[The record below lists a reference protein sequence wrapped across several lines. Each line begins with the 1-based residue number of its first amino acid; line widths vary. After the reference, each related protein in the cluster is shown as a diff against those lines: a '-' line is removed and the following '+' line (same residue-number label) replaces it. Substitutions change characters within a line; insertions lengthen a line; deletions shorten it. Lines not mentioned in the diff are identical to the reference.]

1 MAAARLVDRLAGG
14 IRRRRAVEENQ
25 RAESPAATASA
36 PASFY
41 SRDFWLVFAA
51 TFALN
56 VALNFFV
63 LFPVF
68 IVRMGGHA
76 TTIGMIVAS
85 GGLAALLA
93 RPGASFAVER
103 RGRRWTALYALV
115 LCGFATCAYLPVH
128 ALGWS
133 IYAVTALNGVA
144 NGTARVALFAMVYPL
159 LPRGREGQA
168 MAIMSLSGQGPAS
181 FGALLGEAIMRHFGF
196 GALFSAAAALY
207 LVGALAVSMASK
219 DPPVRHHATAARGLA
234 TRDYTALLLD
244 RSLLPLW
251 IATFCFGFAISSR
264 MSFVAPFAYR
274 RGIASAGLYFSLY
287 GVVAV
292 VMRLSGPLMDRL
304 GLDRM
309 LAPTFAVTGCGIGLI
324 ALIGHFGML
333 EFAALV
339 GGLGHGFAYPV
350 LSAMVIRDT
359 PAGSGSRS
367 SSIYTSM
374 WDVSAMLGPFTLGIV
389 AHSAG
394 YAPMFVVA
402 GAVAIGAAIYL
413 AVARRAGCWPSYV
426 G

>member
-1 MAAARLVDRLAGG
+1 VEEKQGAVRLAAA
-14 IRRRRAVEENQ
+14 
-25 RAESPAATASA
+25 ASA
-36 PASFY
+36 PVSLY

-76 TTIGMIVAS
+76 ITIGAIVAS
-85 GGLAALLA
+85 GGLAALVA
-93 RPGASFAVER
+93 RPGASHAVDR
-103 RGRRWTALYALV
+103 RGRRWTALYFLV
-115 LCGFATCAYLPVH
+115 LNALAIFAYIPVH
-128 ALGWS
+128 SLGWP

-181 FGALLGEAIMRHFGF
+181 FGALLGEAIMRRFGF
-196 GALFSAAAALY
+196 TALFASAAGLY
-207 LVGALAVSMASK
+207 LIAAIAVSMASK
-219 DPPVRHHATAARGLA
+219 DSPPGHHTPTSAGGADGGGYAALFFH
-234 TRDYTALLLD
+234 

-251 IATFCFGFAISSR
+251 IATFCFGFAVSSR
-264 MSFVAPFAYR
+264 TSFIAPFAYR
-274 RGIASAGLYFSLY
+274 QGIASIGIYFSLY

-292 VMRLSGPLMDRL
+292 FMRLSGPLMDWL

-309 LAPTFAVTGCGIGLI
+309 LAPTFAVMGCGIALI
-324 ALIGHFGML
+324 ALTGHFGML
-333 EFAALV
+333 EIAALI

-350 LSAMVIRDT
+350 LSALVIRDT
-359 PAGSGSRS
+359 PEGRGSRV

-374 WDVSAMLGPFTLGIV
+374 WDVSAMIGPLTLGIV
-389 AHSAG
+389 ARYAG
-394 YAPMFVVA
+394 YAPMFVAA
-402 GAVAIGAAIYL
+402 GAVAIGAAVYL
-413 AVARRAGCWPSYV
+413 EVAKRKGSWSANGR
-426 G
+426 

>member
-1 MAAARLVDRLAGG
+1 VEEKQGAVRPAAA
-14 IRRRRAVEENQ
+14 
-25 RAESPAATASA
+25 ASA
-36 PASFY
+36 PASLY

-56 VALNFFV
+56 VGLNFFV

-76 TTIGMIVAS
+76 ASIGTIVAS
-85 GGLAALLA
+85 GGFAALVA
-93 RPGASFAVER
+93 RPGASYAVDR
-103 RGRRWTALYALV
+103 RGRRWTALYFMVLNALAI
-115 LCGFATCAYLPVH
+115 FAYIPVRS
-128 ALGWS
+128 LGWP
-133 IYAVTALNGVA
+133 IYAVTALNGVT

-168 MAIMSLSGQGPAS
+168 MAVMSLSGQGPAS
-181 FGALLGEAIMRHFGF
+181 FGALLGEAIMRRFGF
-196 GALFSAAAALY
+196 SALFAAAAALY
-207 LVGALAVSMASK
+207 LIAAIAVSMASK
-219 DPPVRHHATAARGLA
+219 DSPVGPHAPAAARGA
-234 TRDYTALLLD
+234 DNGGYAALLLN

-274 RGIASAGLYFSLY
+274 RGITSVGLYFSLY

-309 LAPTFAVTGCGIGLI
+309 LAPTFAVMGAGIALI
-324 ALIGHFGML
+324 ASIGHFGML
-333 EFAALV
+333 EIAALI

-350 LSAMVIRDT
+350 LSALVIRDT
-359 PAGSGSRS
+359 PEGHGSRV

-374 WDVSAMLGPFTLGIV
+374 WDVSTMIGPFTLGII
-389 AHSAG
+389 ARYAG
-394 YAPMFVVA
+394 YAPMFVIA
-402 GAVAIGAAIYL
+402 GAVAIGAAVYL
-413 AVARRAGCWPSYV
+413 EIARRSGSWSANG
-426 G
+426 

>member
-1 MAAARLVDRLAGG
+1 LSSA
-14 IRRRRAVEENQ
+14 
-25 RAESPAATASA
+25 SASA
-36 PASFY
+36 PVSFY

-76 TTIGMIVAS
+76 TTIGTIVAS
-85 GGLAALLA
+85 GGFAALLA
-93 RPGASFAVER
+93 RPGASLAVDR
-103 RGRRWTALYALV
+103 RGRRWTALYALA
-115 LCGFATCAYLPVH
+115 LSACATFAYLPVH
-128 ALGWS
+128 SLGWP
-133 IYAVTALNGVA
+133 IYAVTAFNGVA

-181 FGALLGEAIMRHFGF
+181 FGALLGEVIMRHFGF
-196 GALFSAAAALY
+196 GALFSAAAVLY
-207 LVGALAVSMASK
+207 LVGAIAVSMASK
-219 DPPVRHHATAARGLA
+219 DAPAEHHGVAGAHGPA
-234 TRDYTALLLD
+234 TRDYAALFLD

-274 RGIASAGLYFSLY
+274 QGIASVGLYFSLY

-309 LAPTFAVTGCGIGLI
+309 LAPTFAVMGCGIALI
-324 ALIGHFGML
+324 AMIGHFGML
-333 EFAALV
+333 EIAALV

-359 PAGSGSRS
+359 PAGSGSRA
-367 SSIYTSM
+367 SSIYTSL
-374 WDVSAMLGPFTLGIV
+374 WDVSAMLGPFMLGII
-389 AHSAG
+389 AHYAG

-402 GAVAIGAAIYL
+402 GAVAIGAAVYL
-413 AVARRAGCWPSYV
+413 EAARRTGGWPEYD